1 MGNKMNA
8 KAIRKKRAEQKAKII
23 KSVATITSIVI
34 GLAVI
39 GCIAWVIIYS
49 LSFSVKETSDFS
61 VGLNA
66 DGTITGVKATDYVEL
81 CDYNNISVDYS
92 AVSVTDGEVDDY
104 IDSLLSEYK
113 TYSTDPDCLIKKND
127 SINIDYVGSIDGVE
141 FSGGSTQGNGTDIV
155 VGQAGY
161 IDDFEDQLI
170 GHKAGDVFDIE
181 VTFPDDYGNEEVAGK
196 DAVFNITIN
205 GIYEAQEFNDEFV
218 KANLSDQARTAE
230 AFRQKYK
237 DDQYNAKLSEYLQNY
252 VCENSEVKSYPE
264 SYVKGL
270 MGLTKGSDLQNY
282 NQYNQYYQ
290 SAYGTNMYNSFE
302 EYINMDKKEYYAS
315 LRAGAE
321 ELADKMLVYQAIYEK
336 EGLTISEQN
345 KEDVLASYGI
355 SSEYHNQIKETY
367 GEGFLNQSAIMFAD
381 LDYLKE
387 HVTVNGKPE

>member
-1 MGNKMNA
+1 MNA

-23 KSVATITSIVI
+23 KSVATIISIVV

-39 GCIAWVIIYS
+39 GCVAWVVIYS

-61 VGLNA
+61 VGLNP
-66 DGTITGVKATDYVEL
+66 DGTITGVTATDYVEL
-81 CDYNNISVDYS
+81 CDYNNIVVDYS
-92 AVSVTDGEVDDY
+92 EVSVTDGEVDDY
-104 IDSLLSEYK
+104 INDILSQYK
-113 TYSTDPDCLIKKND
+113 TYSTDADRTIKKND
-127 SINIDYVGSIDGVE
+127 QINIDYVGSINGVE
-141 FSGGSTQGNGTDIV
+141 FDGGSTQGAGTDII

-161 IDDFEDQLI
+161 IDDFEDQLV
-170 GHKAGDVFDIE
+170 GHKTGDDFNIE
-181 VTFPDDYGNEEVAGK
+181 VTFPEDYGNAEVAGK
-196 DAVFNITIN
+196 DAVFHITVN
-205 GIYEAQEFNDEFV
+205 GIYEEQKFDDAFV

-237 DDQYNAKLSEYLQNY
+237 DDQFNTKLSEYLQKY
-252 VCENSEVKSYPE
+252 VCENSEIKSYPD

-270 MGLTKGSDLQNY
+270 MSLTKGSDLQKY

-290 SAYGTNMYNSFE
+290 NAYGSNMYNSFE

-321 ELADKMLVYQAIYEK
+321 ELADKMLVYQAIFEK
-336 EGLTISEQN
+336 EGLTISDKN
-345 KEDVLASYGI
+345 KEDVLSSYGI
-355 SSEYHNQIKETY
+355 SSEYYNQIKETY

-387 HVTVNGKPE
+387 HVTVNGKP